1 MANFSGTCLLPV
13 GNLTLKTTDQ
23 EINDRLE
30 VMGYTVTTKLHSD
43 AFLDTDAN
51 WETFDVAVVS
61 ESVSSSTMGTSGRDA
76 VVGVVQMEGGSVDD
90 WDLATSETNGADT
103 DDGHF
108 IISHVVNGGVAGSGG
123 GTATNEHDFATEA
136 KDMRGMT
143 DESSGA
149 IEVVTSDANGQG
161 LLTTWLLGADL
172 TTGTAADRRVWNG
185 MFREDGALPGGGD
198 ESGGF
203 VNNDSAWNVLEAS
216 VFWAQGVDVSSESTL
231 QLGVPVADLVT
242 TGWTKVD
249 ATNYFADV
257 DDGET
262 PDNATTMVTSPNNPI
277 ASPIS
282 FDLTSLSD
290 PTNNQ
295 LHTVAVGWRRETGSR
310 TLTLDVQLRMG
321 YVNESTL
328 GTEIATSGADGAD
341 GGTDWGGTHLQ
352 LTSSEIDL
360 ITDYTDLQI
369 RCLANTSGG
378 GATTRVQIT
387 SIRLLTDGPG
397 VVAATVYPP
406 FPRRQNTLVR
416 M

>member
-1 MANFSGTCLLPV
+1 MIEDLFARRQELL
-13 GNLTLKTTDQ
+13 
-23 EINDRLE
+23 
-30 VMGYTVTTKLHSD
+30 
-43 AFLDTDAN
+43 LD
-51 WETFDVAVVS
+51 
-61 ESVSSSTMGTSGRDA
+61 
-76 VVGVVQMEGGSVDD
+76 
-90 WDLATSETNGADT
+90 
-103 DDGHF
+103 
-108 IISHVVNGGVAGSGG
+108 
-123 GTATNEHDFATEA
+123 
-136 KDMRGMT
+136 
-143 DESSGA
+143 
-149 IEVVTSDANGQG
+149 
-161 LLTTWLLGADL
+161 
-172 TTGTAADRRVWNG
+172 
-185 MFREDGALPGGGD
+185 
-198 ESGGF
+198 
-203 VNNDSAWNVLEAS
+203 EAS
-216 VFWAQGVDVSSESTL
+216 LPEAPPEARTVGIPLTMFAIGMLPFWR
-231 QLGVPVADLVT
+231 
-242 TGWTKVD
+242 
-249 ATNYFADV
+249 
-257 DDGET
+257 
-262 PDNATTMVTSPNNPI
+262 TMLAGCGFRTV
-277 ASPIS
+277 
-282 FDLTSLSD
+282 LSD

-378 GATTRVQIT
+378 GATTRAQIT